1 MIKFKIEQVE
11 ESGNDY
17 TPTPPPP
24 PQIPKGF
31 KGITLDL
38 FTLPE
43 LVRLQLVSKCN
54 TSDLDLREFQ
64 KELEDIA
71 DRMNDKFKIHP
82 LLYM

>member
-1 MIKFKIEQVE
+1 M
-11 ESGNDY
+11 SNT

-24 PQIPKGF
+24 KKGL
-31 KGITLDL
+31 TLDL

-54 TSDLDLREFQ
+54 TSDLDFKEFEE
-64 KELEDIA
+64 ELEDIA

>member
-1 MIKFKIEQVE
+1 M
-11 ESGNDY
+11 SDT
-17 TPTPPPP
+17 TPTPPPV
-24 PQIPKGF
+24 QKGL
-31 KGITLDL
+31 TLDL

-54 TSDLDLREFQ
+54 TSDLDFKEFEE
-64 KELEDIA
+64 ELEDIA

>member
-11 ESGNDY
+11 GSGNDY